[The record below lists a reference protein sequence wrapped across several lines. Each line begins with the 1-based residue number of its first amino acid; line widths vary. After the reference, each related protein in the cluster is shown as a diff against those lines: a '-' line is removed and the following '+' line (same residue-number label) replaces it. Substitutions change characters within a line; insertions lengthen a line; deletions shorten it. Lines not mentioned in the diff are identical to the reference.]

1 MNEFQDLIKFCK
13 SPRQIEIFT
22 SLVKT
27 GSQAQSAR
35 DLEISYR
42 SIKEVVLRVRT
53 YALRRGFDPQHDLTH
68 PLPQGMGLAR
78 VSTNYNAEGE
88 INQQWVIS
96 KPGDEAKEEAYR
108 AFVEGLTDEIKPIK
122 AVKHKSLKKQ
132 TDEIASAIIF
142 GDAHLGS
149 LAHALETN
157 AVDHTLEAAVG
168 DIEAAMDY
176 LVEQASPSKE
186 GWFINVGDFLHVCSS
201 ANTTVGGTKQDVSAN
216 FSQVMRAGATVI
228 KYAINKMLTKFEKVT
243 VVNARGNHDGDAAFA
258 LNLIIEAYYEKE
270 PRVTVL
276 ANDSKFNYIEFGK
289 CLIGITHGDK
299 INHSR
304 LCGVMTRDQA
314 PAWGRTTFRRWIT
327 GHFHHAQTKEHDAG
341 VTIETFATLAP
352 SDAWHASSGYGAES
366 KATLITYHREY
377 GEVMRL
383 SPSINLIREHAA

>member
-1 MNEFQDLIKFCK
+1 MLNYEKLIEFCK
-13 SPRQIEIFT
+13 TERQIEVLT
-22 SLVKT
+22 SLIATNNQTKT
-27 GSQAQSAR
+27 AR
-35 DLEISYR
+35 DLKVTPRKVNELVR
-42 SIKEVVLRVRT
+42 RVRENGVQ
-53 YALRRGFDPQHDLTH
+53 RGYDPQFDLIHATASGN
-68 PLPQGMGLAR
+68 QIQR

-88 INQQWVIS
+88 VQQQWVIQ
-96 KPGDEAKEEAYR
+96 KPGAAAQEEAYL
-108 AFVEGLTDEIKPIK
+108 AFVQGLADEIKPVK
-122 AVKHKSLKKQ
+122 ATKYKPTKKLN
-132 TDEIASAIIF
+132 ENIASAIIF
-142 GDAHLGS
+142 GDAHIGS
-149 LAHALETN
+149 LAHAAETN
-157 AVDHTLEAAVG
+157 KEDHSLDSAVG
-168 DIEAAMDY
+168 DIRAAMDY
-176 LVEQASPSKE
+176 LVSCASPSKE

-228 KYAINKMLTKFEKVT
+228 KYAINKMLTKFEKIT

-258 LNLIIEAYYEKE
+258 LNLIIEAYYENE

-276 ANDSKFNYIEFGK
+276 ANDSKFNFIEFGS

-304 LCGVMTRDQA
+304 LCGVMTREQA

-366 KATLITYHREY
+366 KATLITYHREH
-377 GEVMRL
+377 GEVMRMQ
-383 SPSINLIREHAA
+383 PSINLIREQAA